1 MSDLRPADDGAEELD
16 AQAISNRIHE
26 KEADRPPR
34 EAFDFDEDTE
44 APESSTGSALGSGNL
59 SDGAVDGIG
68 DDGAA
73 GDGMATAMN
82 GPNG

>member
-1 MSDLRPADDGAEELD
+1 MSDLRPASDGAEELD
-16 AQAISNRIHE
+16 PQAISNRIHE
-26 KEADRPPR
+26 KDADRPPR
-34 EAFDFDEDTE
+34 EAFKFDEETGE
-44 APESSTGSALGSGNL
+44 PEHSTGSSLGSGNL